1 MESFERC
8 RRLRL
13 LEKTEPRKT
22 PKESERKRGRRL
34 LDMEKSL
41 EYKKG
46 SIAMAMG
53 SKTPNSSSVDRYPT
67 GDERS
72 QDYLESRLNIEL
84 NLMGTS
90 WDHGDQRGLETRL
103 IAVSLSKN

>member
-1 MESFERC
+1 
-8 RRLRL
+8 
-13 LEKTEPRKT
+13 
-22 PKESERKRGRRL
+22 
-34 LDMEKSL
+34 
-41 EYKKG
+41 
-46 SIAMAMG
+46 MAMG

-103 IAVSLSKN
+103 IAVSIIHFFSKTFFNCQVQKAKSLTV

>member
-1 MESFERC
+1 
-8 RRLRL
+8 
-13 LEKTEPRKT
+13 
-22 PKESERKRGRRL
+22 
-34 LDMEKSL
+34 
-41 EYKKG
+41 
-46 SIAMAMG
+46 MAMG

-103 IAVSLSKN
+103 IAVSIIHFFSKTFFLTVKFKKRNH